1 MIGVRGEN
9 PYDLYAFDKPGNAAR
24 YEAHAGQTDKSGV
37 PYIFHPYHLAEQM
50 SDEISVCVALLH
62 DVLEDTPVTVR
73 ELEREFPPAV
83 TEAVRLLTYDR
94 EMDYFDYIRS
104 LAVCPV
110 ARQVKLADLR
120 HNQDQTRLEGCM
132 QVSEEQREKWADQIP
147 EDHWSF
153 YCLWTDLRERI
164 KNICVKTC
172 KGEPGK

>member
-1 MIGVRGEN
+1 MIYTPLTNRAMQ
-9 PYDLYAFDKPGNAAR
+9 LA

-50 SDEISVCVALLH
+50 SDEIAVCVALLH

-132 QVSEEQREKWADQIP
+132 QVSEEQREKW
-147 EDHWSF
+147 
-153 YCLWTDLRERI
+153 RI
-164 KNICVKTC
+164 KYQRALELLLSLDGSA
-172 KGEPGK
+172 GEN

>member
-1 MIGVRGEN
+1 MIYTPLTNRAMQ
-9 PYDLYAFDKPGNAAR
+9 LA

-50 SDEISVCVALLH
+50 SDEIAVCVALLH

-120 HNQDQTRLEGCM
+120 HNQDQTRLKGCM
-132 QVSEEQREKWADQIP
+132 QVSEEQREKW
-147 EDHWSF
+147 
-153 YCLWTDLRERI
+153 RI
-164 KNICVKTC
+164 KYQRALEVLLSLD
-172 KGEPGK
+172 GSAGKN